1 LNLLLSQ
8 VDIPEYAILNFMP
21 VWGANPERA
30 NLKVE
35 FGVGVA
41 ASDSTASEWIALL
54 NTRRATMKRAW
65 MAAAFAAASFIVAGC
80 AVDLSEL
87 VPATTIAAL
96 QTPDGQSIIVRTCT
110 SKVLARYAAT
120 PGRINRLQSVLPQN
134 VGNDPVVQA
143 IVSLSSYVSAQSLKA
158 ASAMVV
164 DFDQNQIVAD
174 VPRPTI
180 TLSAQHIHTFAKT
193 VSGTVLRHT
202 SSTPPTAAD
211 PDAERQFWSMLLNY
225 YYYYYKAK
233 FTPYMG
239 STLPAPALSSKSKTY
254 TIDDTEI
261 VNAVS
266 VFVEFLLDEIFKSP
280 VWKSGSTYYPSGSG
294 TPPTSVT
301 LGNIVAQPFDS
312 GGCGMNPTK
321 ADFVRYLANAFSDA
335 AGTDSSLVIKTAGGI
350 DIGFGVLGKVN
361 VGDNQTLT
369 NLVQMAIGEVVS
381 RLTVAFAV
389 PILSSID
396 IAAQKQLLRP
406 KEVLRF
412 VRH

>member
-1 LNLLLSQ
+1 
-8 VDIPEYAILNFMP
+8 
-21 VWGANPERA
+21 
-30 NLKVE
+30 
-35 FGVGVA
+35 
-41 ASDSTASEWIALL
+41 
-54 NTRRATMKRAW
+54 MKRVW
-65 MAAAFAAASFIVAGC
+65 IAAAFAAASFIVAGC

-110 SKVLARYAAT
+110 SKVLAKYKAIPT
-120 PGRINRLQSVLPQN
+120 RISYLQSRLPQN
-134 VGNDPVVQA
+134 IGSDPVVQA
-143 IVSLSSYVSAQSLKA
+143 IVSLSSYVSAQSLRA

-164 DFDQNQIVAD
+164 DFDQNQIVAE

-193 VSGTVLRHT
+193 VSGSVLRHT

-225 YYYYYKAK
+225 YYYYYQAK

-239 STLPAPALSSKSKTY
+239 PTLPAPALSSTSKTY
-254 TIDDTEI
+254 TINDTEI

-280 VWKSGSTYYPSGSG
+280 VWLGDDKKYYPAGSS
-294 TPPTSVT
+294 TAPTSVT
-301 LGNIVAQPFDS
+301 LGNIVSQRFEG
-312 GGCGMNPTK
+312 GGCGMNVTK
-321 ADFVRYLANAFSDA
+321 ANFVRYLANAFSDA

-396 IAAQKQLLRP
+396 IAAQKQLLASARASSVGIAP
-406 KEVLRF
+406 RSTNANAMHAMSALFISAKAP
-412 VRH
+412 